1 MPGPEDTRFLE
12 DFEVWRKDLVSS
24 LAHSLYSP

>member
-12 DFEVWRKDLVSS
+12 DFKEWRKDLVSF